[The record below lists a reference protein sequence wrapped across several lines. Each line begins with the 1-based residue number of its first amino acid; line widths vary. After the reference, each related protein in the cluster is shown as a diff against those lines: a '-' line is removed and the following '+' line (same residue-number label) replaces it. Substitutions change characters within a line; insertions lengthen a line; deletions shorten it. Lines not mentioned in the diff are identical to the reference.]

1 MINLQA
7 KRIRVSVM
15 PRNSKG
21 QRKKY
26 QSVLAKQFCSKRRRR
41 KFPGRKEFDADEK
54 HVLASSE
61 LGSRFSQKQEWPEK
75 FKMLLR

>member
-1 MINLQA
+1 MINLQG

-26 QSVLAKQFCSKRRRR
+26 QSVLATQFCSKMRR
-41 KFPGRKEFDADEK
+41 KFQGRKEFDADEK

-61 LGSRFSQKQEWPEK
+61 LGSWFSRKQQWPEK
-75 FKMLLR
+75 FKVLQR